1 LGSLY
6 ISSVYLAAPEGA
18 AAGTAGALTTD
29 VTATKLYYST
39 NQLANVKVNV
49 VVSSLGADNP
59 QLFSEDIGKY
69 FLFST
74 TTALLQVNLPSPET
88 GWNAVIKNLE
98 GSTETFTVNAISPV
112 VLAPGVVTT
121 VVCDGI
127 SFYSL

>member
-1 LGSLY
+1 
-6 ISSVYLAAPEGA
+6 
-18 AAGTAGALTTD
+18 
-29 VTATKLYYST
+29 
-39 NQLANVKVNV
+39 LANLKVNV

-74 TTALLQVNLPSPET
+74 TTASLQVNLPSIEN
-88 GWNAVIKNLE
+88 GWNAIIKNLE
-98 GSTETFTVNAISPV
+98 GSTETFTVNTTTPA